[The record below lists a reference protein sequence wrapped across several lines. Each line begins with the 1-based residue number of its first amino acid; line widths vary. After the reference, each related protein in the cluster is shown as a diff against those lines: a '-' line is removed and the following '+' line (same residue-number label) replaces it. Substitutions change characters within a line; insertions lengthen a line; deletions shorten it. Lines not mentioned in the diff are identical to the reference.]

1 MSDVMVLHAARK
13 ATVDAVRADWLLDR
27 LPYARRLDLERRD
40 AAARAASLLALELV
54 LEAVTRLRGA
64 PPDMSRLRFPAGHKP
79 SFSDGPWFS
88 VSHSR
93 TRVAIAVSDRCDLGI
108 DVEDRNGVA
117 DPAALDRWT
126 AIEATLK
133 AAGCGLRHSR
143 EVRLAGD
150 LATGEVSGQVVHLR
164 GIALAPDCV
173 ARLATL
179 LPVAAVRVEEWS
191 PSLACL
197 ANH

>member
-1 MSDVMVLHAARK
+1 MSDVMVLHAART
-13 ATVDAVRADWLLDR
+13 AAVDAARAEWLLDR
-27 LPYARRLDLERRD
+27 LPYARRLELERRD
-40 AAARAASLLALELV
+40 AAARAASLLALELL
-54 LEAVTRLRGA
+54 LEAATRLRGA
-64 PPDMSRLRFPAGHKP
+64 GPDMSRLRFPAGHKP
-79 SFSDGPWFS
+79 SFSGGPWFS

-93 TRVAIAVSDRCDLGI
+93 SRVAIAVSDRCDLGI
-108 DVEDRNGVA
+108 DVEDRNGLA

-150 LATGEVSGQVVHLR
+150 LATGEVSGRVVHLR
-164 GIALAPDCV
+164 GIALAPDSV

-179 LPVAAVRVEEWS
+179 LPVAAVRVEEWG
-191 PSLACL
+191 PSLACF
-197 ANH
+197 ANR

>member
-1 MSDVMVLHAARK
+1 MRDVMVLHAARK
-13 ATVDAVRADWLLDR
+13 TAVDTVRAQWLLDR
-27 LPYARRLDLERRD
+27 LPYARRLELERRD

-54 LEAVTRLRGA
+54 LEAATRLRGA
-64 PPDMSRLRFPAGHKP
+64 LPDMSRLRFPAGRKP

-93 TRVAIAVSDRCDLGI
+93 TRVAIAASDRCDVGI
-108 DVEDRNGVA
+108 DVEDRNGRA

-133 AAGCGLRHSR
+133 AAGCGLRHSC

-150 LATGEVSGQVVHLR
+150 LATGAVAGQLVYLR
-164 GIALAPDCV
+164 SIAIAPDSV

-179 LPVAAVRVEEWS
+179 QPVAAVRVQEWG
-191 PSLACL
+191 ADGGV
-197 ANH
+197 AGG

>member
-1 MSDVMVLHAARK
+1 MSEVMVLHAARLT
-13 ATVDAVRADWLLDR
+13 AVDAARAQWLLDR
-27 LPYARRLDLERRD
+27 LPYARRLELARRD

-64 PPDMSRLRFPAGHKP
+64 CPDMSRLSFPAGHKP

-93 TRVAIAVSDRCDLGI
+93 TRVAVAASDRCDVGI
-108 DVEDRNGVA
+108 DVEDRNGLA

-133 AAGCGLRHSR
+133 AAGCGLRYLR
-143 EVRLAGD
+143 EVRLAAD
-150 LATGEVSGQVVHLR
+150 LSTGEVSGQLVHLR
-164 GIALAPDCV
+164 GIAIAPDSV
-173 ARLATL
+173 AHLATL
-179 LPVAAVRVEEWS
+179 QPVAAVRVAEWGKDGS
-191 PSLACL
+191 SIC
-197 ANH
+197 